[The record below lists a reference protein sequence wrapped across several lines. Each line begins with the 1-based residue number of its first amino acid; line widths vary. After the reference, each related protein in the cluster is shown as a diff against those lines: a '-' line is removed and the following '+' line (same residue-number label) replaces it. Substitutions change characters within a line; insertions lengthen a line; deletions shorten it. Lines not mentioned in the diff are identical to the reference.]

1 MPRRRVAASA
11 SRSARLAGYRVSS
24 AAPRRSVSAAASRM
38 GQVTRRG
45 LILFI
50 ALGIAWGIPYLF
62 IKVAVGELEPAMVV
76 LARSGL
82 AAILLLPLAFFRR
95 EVAQVVRRWKP
106 MLAYTIVEIILPW
119 YFLSS
124 AEQRLPSSTAGLLLA
139 TVPLAGVGIAF
150 AMGRPARLS
159 RLNWLGIVL
168 GMLGVAALVGLDIA
182 GSDLIAVAEMAVV
195 VVGYA
200 LGPAILARWMSDLPG
215 VGVVAVSLAATA
227 VVYVPF
233 VLFTGAWP
241 TAWPSEAVIV
251 SIVVLAVVCSALAFL
266 LMVALVAEIGPV
278 KATAITYVN
287 PAVAIIA
294 GVVVLGERVTVGTIA
309 GFVLVL
315 AGSYL
320 VTRRRK
326 ELVAAA
332 GPEEACAEQEGASTG
347 ARSPRSAVADSP

>member
-1 MPRRRVAASA
+1 
-11 SRSARLAGYRVSS
+11 
-24 AAPRRSVSAAASRM
+24 
-38 GQVTRRG
+38 VTRRG
-45 LILFI
+45 LILFA

-62 IKVAVGELEPAMVV
+62 IKVAVSELEPGMVV

-82 AAILLLPLAFFRR
+82 AAILLLPLALFRR
-95 EVAQVVRRWKP
+95 EVVQVVRRWKP

-139 TVPLAGVGIAF
+139 TVPLAGVAIAF
-150 AMGRPARLS
+150 AMGRPERLS
-159 RLNWLGIVL
+159 RLNWLGIAL

-182 GSDLIAVAEMAVV
+182 GSDLIAVAEMGVV

-233 VLFTGAWP
+233 VLLTGV
-241 TAWPSEAVIV
+241 WPSQVPSTEVIV
-251 SIVVLAVVCSALAFL
+251 SIIVLAVICSALAFL
-266 LMVALVAEIGPV
+266 LMVALIGEIGPV

-294 GVVVLGERVTVGTIA
+294 GVLVLGERVTVWTIV
-309 GFVLVL
+309 GFTLVL
-315 AGSYL
+315 SGSWL
-320 VTRRRK
+320 VTRKRRD
-326 ELVAAA
+326 LVAAE
-332 GPEEACAEQEGASTG
+332 GPEEATAEQCDAPEVEAASEV
-347 ARSPRSAVADSP
+347 RSGRSAGSDSP